1 MRKRVR
7 IALAVL
13 LIALVSVIIRQM
25 LQTGEP
31 VYQGKPLS
39 SWLRGYGPFWQVI
52 IGTSA
57 SPPLASDAQRQ
68 RVDEVVRQVGTNAL
82 PTLLRMLRAKD
93 SALKVKLM
101 DLARRQHIIT
111 IQHTPAGDLNHQAA
125 FAFKALGAT
134 ARSAVPRVMEIAER
148 KVSPASQYSAIVA
161 LGGIGPP
168 GKETLPSLLRGAT
181 NANCWFRSYTISALG
196 SIHSEAD
203 RVVPVLINALHDPD
217 PYVRPYATDALKQT
231 DPEAAARAGVR

>member
-1 MRKRVR
+1 MVS
-7 IALAVL
+7 

-39 SWLRGYGPFWQVI
+39 SWLKRLRTILAGDN
-52 IGTSA
+52 GTSA

-134 ARSAVPRVMEIAER
+134 ARSAVPEVMEIAER
-148 KVSPASQYSAIVA
+148 KVSPASQYSAILVGAGPAQGRHLTPA
-161 LGGIGPP
+161 L
-168 GKETLPSLLRGAT
+168 
-181 NANCWFRSYTISALG
+181 
-196 SIHSEAD
+196 
-203 RVVPVLINALHDPD
+203 
-217 PYVRPYATDALKQT
+217 
-231 DPEAAARAGVR
+231 AAASGSVCLSASVAYGLT